1 MNLKRMKRM
10 TGAALSLA
18 LLLSAWPA
26 VADQAGAAGK
36 TSYTREYGIRAE
48 DRTNVLKPKWQ
59 IQVDVAGGGASEIA
73 TADGRVF
80 YSYRNKIMSVDAA
93 TGKTKWTYDS
103 RRSSPLVANGGFL
116 YFVNSQGYLIKLNGK
131 TGKARWKTKIAN
143 ASENVSYSL
152 VHEGDTM
159 YVTDPGS
166 LAAFDAATGKRK
178 WNTKSQEINMPQYR
192 VTYDGIV
199 VVSGVESGAITTL
212 PYYGYDAASGK
223 RLWKLYGIHT
233 DVLHEQDGYLYARNE
248 WPVLDNGYA
257 AVIDKVD
264 VKTGKIAETLSY
276 IPEEDTFGN
285 NAASVVIEGNS
296 VYVEQQPTLGESKVS
311 VFSLDSAPDRQTPRV
326 YEGRGKWLAGPYS
339 GRLYFEVNQKLIGLR
354 DGGNGFLAFNGPADS
369 IAQLDLLGR
378 VAVIGL
384 TNGQVY
390 LADASTGKI
399 AGKLLTEARQFGVA
413 QIESGM
419 AIIQAESRI
428 YAVALPSSLAK

>member
-1 MNLKRMKRM
+1 
-10 TGAALSLA
+10 
-18 LLLSAWPA
+18 
-26 VADQAGAAGK
+26 
-36 TSYTREYGIRAE
+36 
-48 DRTNVLKPKWQ
+48 
-59 IQVDVAGGGASEIA
+59 
-73 TADGRVF
+73 
-80 YSYRNKIMSVDAA
+80 
-93 TGKTKWTYDS
+93 
-103 RRSSPLVANGGFL
+103 
-116 YFVNSQGYLIKLNGK
+116 
-131 TGKARWKTKIAN
+131 
-143 ASENVSYSL
+143 
-152 VHEGDTM
+152 M

-311 VFSLDSAPDRQTPRV
+311 VFSLDSAPDHQTPRV
-326 YEGRGKWLAGPYS
+326 YEGRGKWLAGPNS